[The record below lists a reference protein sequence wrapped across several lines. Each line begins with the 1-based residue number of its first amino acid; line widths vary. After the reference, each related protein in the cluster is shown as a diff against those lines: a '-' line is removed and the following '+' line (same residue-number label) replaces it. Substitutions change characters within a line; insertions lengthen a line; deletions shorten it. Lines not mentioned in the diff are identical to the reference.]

1 MIEGFLG
8 GLIGSMVGFFGL
20 AGFVSFSSRRQ
31 ATREAAQM
39 REAEERV
46 KSVILQEALRLR
58 DAESTQTAPAEVN

>member
-46 KSVILQEALRLR
+46 KSVILQALRLR